1 MLIQYFNYSCNFLIS
16 KSNFF
21 SQIRK
26 LLLMPVL
33 VFIGLFISTGASAD
47 YDIKVKVYDHP
58 EELANIMFNGQPPE
72 TVGDFDQYTIEKF
85 DLKIGSKNHAVSKHS
100 DDMLF
105 ASIKNLENFD
115 HSLDQWPLSYLVL
128 TYDLSPTQA
137 FSEGTKCARNHFDWR
152 DWFWWT
158 KAPYTNCIAR
168 VLHAFRFNQTKSI
181 DVTDLLKKEFEDELQ
196 LLSRDVDEQK
206 PRLKKSLFDRPHI
219 YFMFPDDYPEE
230 KTGSVL
236 AEAQSRMVFGI
247 ATIDYFTRPGLFLEV
262 FDNLTII
269 KNLINNLEIAG
280 SELGSSRIESRY
292 HGYESEL
299 FKAFSSEDCENQLSQ
314 KIIHNIQPSERLRSR
329 AQDYAEHVCQYNQI
343 KFAEGNRSNN
353 PTPEVFNDS
362 DTDPENSDYQPYV
375 FCDAY
380 TCQFNLSKTHK
391 YKLVDDFRAAL
402 SAGSE
407 FMHLIY
413 GYFHPNEH
421 WVYEEKLCTDTT
433 CNFPISDLDAL
444 NVMFDKLKKYT
455 IEQDWRHAGW
465 TLIEING
472 EY

>member
-1 MLIQYFNYSCNFLIS
+1 MRSQYF
-16 KSNFF
+16 KSSFNIVLASYDIL

-26 LLLMPVL
+26 LLLVPVL

-47 YDIKVKVYDHP
+47 YAVKVEVYVDP
-58 EELANIMFNGQPPE
+58 EEHANITFNGQPPE

-100 DDMLF
+100 DDRLF

-128 TYDLSPTQA
+128 TYDLSLTQA
-137 FSEGTKCARNHFDWR
+137 VSEAGKCYRTHFSWR

-158 KAPYTNCIAR
+158 KAPYTHCIAR

-196 LLSRDVDEQK
+196 LLSRDVDAEK

-219 YFMFPDDYPEE
+219 YFMFPDDYHEE

-269 KNLINNLEIAG
+269 KNLINNLKIAG
-280 SELGSSRIESRY
+280 SEFGSSRIESWY
-292 HGYESEL
+292 YGYESEL
-299 FKAFSSEDCENQLSQ
+299 FKAFSSVDCINQLSQ
-314 KIIHNIQPSERLRSR
+314 KIIHNIQPSERLHSR
-329 AQDYAEHVCQYNQI
+329 AQDYANHVCQYNQI
-343 KFAEGNRSNN
+343 KFAENN
-353 PTPEVFNDS
+353 LDANTFAHEYH
-362 DTDPENSDYQPYV
+362 DYDIQAAKPVYKPYV
-375 FCDAY
+375 FCYAY
-380 TCQFNLSKTHK
+380 TCQFNISETHK
-391 YKLVDDFRAAL
+391 YKLVDDYRAAL
-402 SAGSE
+402 SAGSD
-407 FMHLIY
+407 FMDLIY
-413 GYFHPNEH
+413 GYFHPNTH
-421 WVYEEKLCTDTT
+421 WGYEGKLCSDPK
-433 CNFPISDLDAL
+433 CDFPISDLDAL

-455 IEQDWRHAGW
+455 IEEDWRHAGW
-465 TLIEING
+465 TLIEIND
-472 EY
+472 

>member
-1 MLIQYFNYSCNFLIS
+1 
-16 KSNFF
+16 
-21 SQIRK
+21 
-26 LLLMPVL
+26 
-33 VFIGLFISTGASAD
+33 
-47 YDIKVKVYDHP
+47 
-58 EELANIMFNGQPPE
+58 MFNGQPPE

-100 DDMLF
+100 DDRLF

-206 PRLKKSLFDRPHI
+206 PHLKKGLFYRPLN
-219 YFMFPDDYPEE
+219 YFIFPDDYSEE
-230 KTGSVL
+230 RTGSVL
-236 AEAQSRMVFGI
+236 AKAQSRMVFGI
-247 ATIDYFTRPGLFLEV
+247 ATIDYFTRPGHFVEV
-262 FDNLTII
+262 YDKLTII

-280 SELGSSRIESRY
+280 SEFGSSRIESWY

-299 FKAFSSEDCENQLSQ
+299 FKAFSSVDCKNQLSQ
-314 KIIHNIQPSERLRSR
+314 KIIHNMQPSERLRSR
-329 AQDYAEHVCQYNQI
+329 AQDYANHVCQFNLI
-343 KFAEGNRSNN
+343 SFAEKNLYDSSYAR
-353 PTPEVFNDS
+353 EYHDS
-362 DTDPENSDYQPYV
+362 DIHTENPVYTPYV

-380 TCQFNLSKTHK
+380 TCQFNISETHK
-391 YKLVDDFRAAL
+391 YKLVDDDESVDSIGSQFIEIFRYL
-402 SAGSE
+402 
-407 FMHLIY
+407 
-413 GYFHPNEH
+413 HPKKSWYHHREG
-421 WVYEEKLCTDTT
+421 LCINTT
-433 CNFPISDLDAL
+433 CVFPISDLDAL
-444 NVMFDKLKKYT
+444 NEIFDKLKKHI
-455 IEQDWRHAGW
+455 IEDEWRAAGW
-465 TLIEING
+465 TLIEIND
-472 EY
+472 